1 MQYRMEIKKERLRD
15 LILACLL
22 AEGEIERGMDGEL
35 TLSVEMKCNVLSYLE
50 TYISEYDLGESTK
63 MSAKRGQ
70 VKITSNDMEAIY
82 ASWYQGG
89 FKIFSNRMNPK
100 NMTFQAIILSL
111 NLFGVRKYESLH
123 LKTSIQKEKLPMLT
137 HILRYHIGDVSIVP
151 GQREIKIFNVVQL
164 FGEHINQLTVMDS
177 FYLFRFLS
185 VHDRKKLRA

>member
-1 MQYRMEIKKERLRD
+1 MQYPMETRMGKLQD

-22 AEGEIERGMDGEL
+22 SEGEIEYSEKQYEL
-35 TLSVEMKCNVLSYLE
+35 KAEFKSETLDYLKSYV
-50 TYISEYDLGESTK
+50 SEYSLQPYVEIHHRRNELVIQASSLENTYEK
-63 MSAKRGQ
+63 WYR
-70 VKITSNDMEAIY
+70 NDM
-82 ASWYQGG
+82 
-89 FKIFSNRMNPK
+89 KIFSNRMDPK
-100 NMTFQAIILSL
+100 NMTFHAIILAL

-164 FGEHINQLTVMDS
+164 FDELVDTLTVMDS